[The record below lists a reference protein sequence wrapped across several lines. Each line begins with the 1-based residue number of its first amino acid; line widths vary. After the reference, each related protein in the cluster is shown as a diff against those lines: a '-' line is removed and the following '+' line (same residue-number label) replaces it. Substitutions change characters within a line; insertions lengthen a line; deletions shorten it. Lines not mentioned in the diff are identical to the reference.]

1 MPAPDPT
8 FSDVRPGRLLRLL
21 RLLARALTRRCP
33 NCGHGGIFLS
43 WFRLRSSCLEC
54 GLRLD
59 RGEPGYQVGAYM
71 FNLIAAE
78 LVFVA
83 AMGGVVVSTWPE
95 PPWEL
100 LTWGGA
106 ALMILLPVVFYPFA
120 KTLFLAFDLVFR
132 PAEEDA

>member
-1 MPAPDPT
+1 MTPPSPTPDL
-8 FSDVRPGRLLRLL
+8 RPGRILRLAL
-21 RLLARALTRRCP
+21 RALGRRCP
-33 NCGHGGIFLS
+33 NCGHGGVFLS
-43 WFRLRSSCLEC
+43 YFRLRSACLEC

-78 LVFVA
+78 LVFAAILVA
-83 AMGGVVVSTWPE
+83 VLVSTWPD
-95 PPWEL
+95 PPWAA

-106 ALMILLPVVFYPFA
+106 ALMVLLPVAFYPFA

-132 PAEEDA
+132 PPGAER

>member
-1 MPAPDPT
+1 MATAPPT
-8 FSDVRPGRLLRLL
+8 PDFRPSRLLLL
-21 RLLARALTRRCP
+21 AARALGRRCP

-43 WFRLRSSCLEC
+43 YFRLRSACLEC

-78 LVFVA
+78 LIFA
-83 AMGGVVVSTWPE
+83 AILVGVLLSTWPD
-95 PPWEL
+95 PPWGL
-100 LTWGGA
+100 LTYGGA
-106 ALMILLPVVFYPFA
+106 ALMVLLPVVLYPYA

-132 PAEEDA
+132 PAGSTE

>member
-1 MPAPDPT
+1 MTAPSPT
-8 FSDVRPGRLLRLL
+8 PDLRPGRILRLAL
-21 RLLARALTRRCP
+21 RALGRRCP
-33 NCGHGGIFLS
+33 NCGHGGVFLS
-43 WFRLRSSCLEC
+43 YFRLRSACLEC

-78 LVFVA
+78 LVFA
-83 AMGGVVVSTWPE
+83 AILVGVLVSTWPD
-95 PPWEL
+95 PPWAA

-106 ALMILLPVVFYPFA
+106 ALMVLLPVAFYPFA

-132 PAEEDA
+132 PPGAER

>member
-1 MPAPDPT
+1 VATPSPTPD
-8 FSDVRPGRLLRLL
+8 FRPRRLL
-21 RLLARALTRRCP
+21 LLATRAVLRRCP

-43 WFRLRSSCLEC
+43 YFRLRSTCLEC

-78 LVFVA
+78 LVFGAIFVA
-83 AMGGVVVSTWPE
+83 VLRATWPD
-95 PPWEL
+95 PPWAL
-100 LTWGGA
+100 LQYGGA
-106 ALMILLPVVFYPFA
+106 AFMIVMPVVFYPLA

-132 PAEEDA
+132 PAGEEG